1 MRIDR
6 SLLNWGVFLIA
17 LGGVPLAVQRG
28 WADAGIAGDLWRL
41 WPLILVGIGLGLIL
55 RWTPVAWL
63 GGAIVAATFGLIFGA
78 LIAGGVQ
85 GVSSACV
92 GLGGGEV
99 VTTQKSGPA
108 SGGSFDLQLE
118 LSCGDLGVARATTAE
133 WTVVAEHGPDDAPTI
148 DGTESG
154 LRIEQGGGDAL
165 FALSQQTRSDWQVA
179 LPAEAAISMGMTL
192 NAANGSADLGEGPHR
207 TRGRHAQRQRP
218 GPRPERGHDAAAGLP
233 LDDLQ
238 CLQRTAVAA
247 CGVHHRSP
255 DPQRLD
261 AGGVPARRRG
271 GTLRA
276 GVHPVV

>member
-28 WADAGIAGDLWRL
+28 WADAGIAGEMWRV

-63 GGAIVAATFGLIFGA
+63 GGAIVALTFGLVFGA

-92 GLGGGEV
+92 GIGGGEV

-108 SGGSFDLQLE
+108 AGSAFDLRLE
-118 LSCGDLGVARATTAE
+118 LSCGDVGVTRADAAE
-133 WTVVAEHGPDDAPTI
+133 WSVTAEHGPDDVPAI
-148 DGTESG
+148 DGTETG

-165 FALSQQTRSDWQVA
+165 FVLSQQTRSDWQVA
-179 LPAEAAISMGMTL
+179 VPAQSAISVGMTL
-192 NAANGSADLGEGPHR
+192 NAADGSADLGEGPIAR
-207 TRGRHAQRQRP
+207 VEGTLNASDLR
-218 GPRPERGHDAAAGLP
+218 PRPERGHDAAAGLAVH
-233 LDDLQ
+233 DLQ
-238 CLQRTAVAA
+238 RLERASVVAS
-247 CGVHHRSP
+247 GVR
-255 DPQRLD
+255 R
-261 AGGVPARRRG
+261 PA
-271 GTLRA
+271 T
-276 GVHPVV
+276 